1 VADAIAGTVG
11 GRTIRLIIVDDDLF
25 VRSSLTR
32 LLQRQPHIEVLA
44 SFEDGHE
51 AARAVAADPPDVA
64 LVDIRM
70 PVLDGPATVRL
81 IRAAAPSVRV
91 LALTSLT
98 DERDAAS
105 MVAAGVVGFLTKD
118 SSPAALV
125 HAVRSTADGLAVFS
139 APVADSALARLA
151 APAAPPELSEVEA
164 QLLRLLCA
172 GHTND
177 EIGRA
182 IYLSA
187 SSVKQQVAVLMEKL
201 GASNRVTLAVRAVE
215 LGLN

>member
-1 VADAIAGTVG
+1 VADAVAHTAG
-11 GRTIRLIIVDDDLF
+11 GRKIRVIIVDDDLF

-32 LLQRQPHIEVLA
+32 LLERQPQIAVLA
-44 SFEDGHE
+44 AFEDGRE
-51 AARAVAADPPDVA
+51 AARVVAADPPDVA

-70 PVLDGPATVRL
+70 PHLDGPGTVRL

-98 DERDAAS
+98 DERNAAD
-105 MVAAGVVGFLTKD
+105 MVAAGVVGFLIKD
-118 SSPAALV
+118 TAPSALV
-125 HAVRSTADGLAVFS
+125 HAIRSAADGLAVFS
-139 APVADSALARLA
+139 APIAESALSRLA
-151 APAAPPELSEVEA
+151 TAVPPELSATESE
-164 QLLRLLCA
+164 LLRLLCA
-172 GHTND
+172 GHTNE

-187 SSVKQQVAVLMEKL
+187 SSVKQLVAGLLDKL
-201 GASNRVTLAVRAVE
+201 GASNRVTLAVRAAE